1 MSVKLKCLVVD
12 DEPMALEKVV
22 NYIGKIPYLDLTAT
36 CSSAVEAMQV
46 LADAN
51 VDVMFIDINMPD
63 ISGLDFVK
71 SLVDPPIVVFV
82 TAYAEYAVD
91 SYKVRAVDYLLKPY
105 DFSDFQTVAGN
116 VLKHWNYIHP
126 ANPSS
131 AGSPAPSETDILYL
145 KVDYR
150 YVRVPLRDIIY
161 IEGMNEYLK
170 VHVTDGDPLLTHT
183 TFRHIHDYLPD
194 HFRQIHRSYLVN
206 MDHVR
211 EVERS
216 VILLSDGTRLS
227 ISDSNK
233 DGLMQYLQ
241 RYALRK

>member
-1 MSVKLKCLVVD
+1 MEL
-12 DEPMALEKVV
+12 A
-22 NYIGKIPYLDLTAT
+22 AT

-71 SLVDPPIVVFV
+71 SLVDPPLVVFV

-206 MDHVR
+206 MNHVR

>member
-1 MSVKLKCLVVD
+1 
-12 DEPMALEKVV
+12 
-22 NYIGKIPYLDLTAT
+22 
-36 CSSAVEAMQV
+36 
-46 LADAN
+46 
-51 VDVMFIDINMPD
+51 
-63 ISGLDFVK
+63 
-71 SLVDPPIVVFV
+71 
-82 TAYAEYAVD
+82 
-91 SYKVRAVDYLLKPY
+91 
-105 DFSDFQTVAGN
+105 
-116 VLKHWNYIHP
+116 
-126 ANPSS
+126 
-131 AGSPAPSETDILYL
+131 
-145 KVDYR
+145 
-150 YVRVPLRDIIY
+150 
-161 IEGMNEYLK
+161 MNEYLK

-206 MDHVR
+206 MYHVR